1 MTRPGVTHL
10 PLGLGEPSAA
20 SHGERETAT
29 STRRRGAGRRKSQ
42 RPPFCIWWRETL
54 PQSPAATLP
63 TPVLEGESCTDR
75 LASSE
80 PACSTRHG
88 PRLPKNCPRGDAGG
102 MQSSPWAALFLG
114 AGETKLAGSLWS
126 LGMSP
131 PAQAKLTKHETMAEN
146 GLCPFQLKSGHHRY
160 GSYEHIVKAL
170 VIKTNQLS
178 RRRRGPCTQ

>member
-1 MTRPGVTHL
+1 MTRPAVTHL

-63 TPVLEGESCTDR
+63 TPVLEGESCTER

-88 PRLPKNCPRGDAGG
+88 PRLPKNGPRGDAGG
-102 MQSSPWAALFLG
+102 MQSSPRAALFLG
-114 AGETKLAGSLWS
+114 
-126 LGMSP
+126 LGKQSWLVP
-131 PAQAKLTKHETMAEN
+131 F
-146 GLCPFQLKSGHHRY
+146 GLLGRAHQPRQSSHNMKRWQ
-160 GSYEHIVKAL
+160 
-170 VIKTNQLS
+170 KTGFVPS
-178 RRRRGPCTQ
+178 S